1 MLTGAIRQLSS
12 KDIAELDQQHEPLL
26 KNSSDLEK
34 VTELLQ
40 GLHIKIKKTKE
51 NNDDQKEQQRQEQ
64 AKRGVQKAQQVWG
77 NRTSLMGS
85 MGSMKAAEIEEQ
97 RADIDEELSKVKSLT
112 DKARRAVRLRAQ
124 VSIEYCRVTAGHT
137 LGGATDSVTRA
148 SASHR

>member
-77 NRTSLMGS
+77 NRTSSMGS
-85 MGSMKAAEIEEQ
+85 MGSMDSKHEPLIIPQGSFKKRLTQEMCNPHVA
-97 RADIDEELSKVKSLT
+97 LSWM
-112 DKARRAVRLRAQ
+112 Q
-124 VSIEYCRVTAGHT
+124 Q
-137 LGGATDSVTRA
+137 
-148 SASHR
+148 